1 MQKLMVGLLTAFMAL
16 SFGLPVLAQEA
27 VVEEQMYTRGKVME
41 ILEDT
46 PGTDSPLDDAQQIVL
61 VEVLR
66 GEDEGQAVTVTYT
79 FSSSNYRDQHL
90 ERGDRVILAEVTD
103 ARGENYYILD
113 SYRLPT
119 LVIYALIFAI
129 AALVFGRARGAGS
142 LVGLAVSL
150 GILMLFVVP
159 RIIAGDSPLVISFI
173 GACAIAVTSILLAH
187 GLKRRTYV
195 ALAATL
201 VALVS
206 AFLLAMLAAAFADL
220 SGTGTEEAIYLQ
232 LSYLPTLDLRGLLL
246 GGIIIGALG
255 VLDDVTTAQVAA
267 VEEIG
272 LANPN
277 LGVAELY
284 RRGISVGREHIAA
297 LVNTL
302 ILAYAGASFP
312 LFLLFSLPDHPPLWV
327 ILNSEGIVEE
337 VLRALVGGTALML
350 AVPIAT
356 ALAAAVFG
364 SLPKPEGTSSKR
376 LAHRH

>member
-1 MQKLMVGLLTAFMAL
+1 MRKFFVGFAIVVS
-16 SFGLPVLAQEA
+16 SFGFGAHVWAQA
-27 VVEEQMYTRGKVME
+27 ASSDSQVYTRGRVME
-41 ILEDT
+41 IVEDNT
-46 PGTDSPLDDAQQIVL
+46 GTDSPLDNAEQVVL
-61 VEVLR
+61 VEVLG
-66 GEDEGQAVTVTYT
+66 GEDEGQAVTITYT
-79 FSSSNYRDQHL
+79 FPSSNYRDLRL
-90 ERGDRVILAEVTD
+90 EPGDRVVLAEVTD

-119 LVIYALIFAI
+119 ILIYVVLFALAAI
-129 AALVFGRARGAGS
+129 VFGRARGAGS
-142 LVGLAVSL
+142 LIGLAASL
-150 GILMLFVVP
+150 AILMLFIVP
-159 RIIAGDSPLVISFI
+159 RIIAGDNPLVISFI

-195 ALAATL
+195 ALVATL
-201 VALVS
+201 AALVT
-206 AFLLAMLAAAFADL
+206 AFVLAMLAAAFANL

-232 LSYLPTLDLRGLLL
+232 LSYLPNLDLRGLLL

-272 LANPN
+272 LANPM
-277 LGVAELY
+277 LGVGELY
-284 RRGISVGREHIAA
+284 KRGISVGREHIAA

-312 LFLLFSLPDHPPLWV
+312 LFLLFALPDHPPLWI
-327 ILNSEGIVEE
+327 ILNNENIVEE
-337 VLRALVGGTALML
+337 ILRALVGGTALML
-350 AVPIAT
+350 AVPIST

-364 SLPKPEGTSSKR
+364 SLPKTDQPPSKR